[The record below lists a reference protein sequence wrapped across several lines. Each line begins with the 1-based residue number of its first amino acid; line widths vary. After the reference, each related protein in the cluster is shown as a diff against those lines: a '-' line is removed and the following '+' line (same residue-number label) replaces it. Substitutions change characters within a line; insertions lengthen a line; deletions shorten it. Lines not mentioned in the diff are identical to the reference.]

1 MFDSFVDITKNS
13 FPSVQRYGR
22 IQRDDPA
29 THLLKWSDGHW
40 EGGRENGRSLKAD
53 LSGRQPPSHSPIS
66 LEEDSPSPSI
76 PCLPSLNWVWPE
88 IEDYPWLL
96 NLRNDTTVEIQFP
109 FIWEILQP
117 FLGNFRFQE
126 DTDFINERPK
136 QETKGVGN
144 HSYWQQGR
152 KGLNDWDRWRKVLI
166 WFHKLPLRQLDY
178 NSSTA
183 VAAIFPKDGNNKFI
197 LSSFFWVA
205 VPSFLYPLQNFGISN
220 DHTIIYLTLIL
231 LALKSCNN

>member
-1 MFDSFVDITKNS
+1 MDLFK
-13 FPSVQRYGR
+13 GM
-22 IQRDDPA
+22 IQRPIC
-29 THLLKWSDGHW
+29 WSDRMVT
-40 EGGRENGRSLKAD
+40 ERAGGKMGEVWRRIYLGGNPDPL
-53 LSGRQPPSHSPIS
+53 PSPSPIS
-66 LEEDSPSPSI
+66 PEEDSPSPSI

-96 NLRNDTTVEIQFP
+96 NFRNDTTVEIQFP

-136 QETKGVGN
+136 QETKGVEN

-183 VAAIFPKDGNNKFI
+183 VAAIFQKMEITN
-197 LSSFFWVA
+197 LSSAAF
-205 VPSFLYPLQNFGISN
+205 S
-220 DHTIIYLTLIL
+220 
-231 LALKSCNN
+231 

>member
-1 MFDSFVDITKNS
+1 MFDSFIDKTKNS
-13 FPSVQRYGR
+13 FLFPEIWTYSRGWSSDPSVEVIGWSLRGR
-22 IQRDDPA
+22 EG
-29 THLLKWSDGHW
+29 KWEKF
-40 EGGRENGRSLKAD
+40 EGGFIWEAT
-53 LSGRQPPSHSPIS
+53 PSHSPIS

-109 FIWEILQP
+109 FIWEILQQ
-117 FLGNFRFQE
+117 FSGTLGFQE
-126 DTDFINERPK
+126 DTDFTNERPK

-183 VAAIFPKDGNNKFI
+183 VAAIFQKMEITN
-197 LSSFFWVA
+197 LSQQPFSGLRCL
-205 VPSFLYPLQNFGISN
+205 PS
-220 DHTIIYLTLIL
+220 
-231 LALKSCNN
+231 